1 MYLRNANE
9 EEINNPRKTNVIV
22 WCIEAY
28 LHPFR
33 LLMKWFRVERFS
45 QFSGPLE
52 VLLLDDI
59 SDTNLLGKFE
69 FIVFI
74 KKTPIAD
81 WCVSKIEFPV

>member
-1 MYLRNANE
+1 MYLRNAIE

-33 LLMKWFRVERFS
+33 PLMKWFRVERFS

-52 VLLLDDI
+52 VLLLNDI

-69 FIVFI
+69 FTVFL
-74 KKTPIAD
+74 P
-81 WCVSKIEFPV
+81 